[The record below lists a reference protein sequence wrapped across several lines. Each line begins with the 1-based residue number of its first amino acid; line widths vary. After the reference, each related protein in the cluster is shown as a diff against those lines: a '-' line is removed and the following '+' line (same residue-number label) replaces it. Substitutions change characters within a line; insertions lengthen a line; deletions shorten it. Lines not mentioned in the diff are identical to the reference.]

1 MPQSDNVSSSPTSLK
16 IVTRVKPKKNQ
27 PQEPLEYHSVYHWDR
42 IIGVIALLFIGI
54 AILGY
59 FAISSLI
66 STNEPIPSTTTISSE
81 TSASPEKNASATA
94 KPAIPKPSNKTV
106 TTQHEKLAT
115 AETAT
120 NTETNTTT
128 KEKPTATPLIPM
140 DSKTESLISQA
151 NTDLSVASPSAGS
164 LQLNPPVITIHS
176 DDINRAVFTHTLK
189 NKEPNSII
197 DDTVTLDEGGLS
209 RVYFFTDIKDRA
221 GDTFSHTWYRNGKK
235 VVKVRTPIG
244 SDTWRCSSSKYLDKT
259 MEGDWEVKVID
270 KKGNLVASGA
280 FTFTKG

>member
-27 PQEPLEYHSVYHWDR
+27 PQEPLEYHSIYHWDR
-42 IIGVIALLFIGI
+42 IIGVIALAII
-54 AILGY
+54 SVAILGY

-66 STNEPIPSTTTISSE
+66 SINEPTPSATTISSE
-81 TSASPEKNASATA
+81 TSISPEKKATPAS
-94 KPAIPKPSNKTV
+94 KPAISKPPNKTR

-115 AETAT
+115 TK
-120 NTETNTTT
+120 TETEAVT
-128 KEKPTATPLIPM
+128 KEKLTATPLIPM

-151 NTDLSVASPSAGS
+151 NTDLSAASPSAGS
-164 LQLNPPVITIHS
+164 RQLNPPIITIHS

-235 VVKVRTPIG
+235 IVKVRTPIG
-244 SDTWRCSSSKYLDKT
+244 SDTWRCSSSKYLDKN
-259 MEGDWEVKVID
+259 MEGEWVVKVID